1 MGKGK
6 RYMREKEREREKQL
20 RRSLVLSLSPLEK
33 YLQEK
38 RVHIE
43 SKILSL
49 ALSG

>member
-1 MGKGK
+1 
-6 RYMREKEREREKQL
+6 MREKEREREKQL

-33 YLQEK
+33 DLQEK

-49 ALSG
+49 ALSS